1 MSGLIFAGIGKGIAD
16 AGTTFGS
23 YMLKDIESKQLA
35 EREAQ
40 REERL
45 LARQAALD
53 QLKADREEA
62 KVEALKTRVATEAVQ
77 VESRA
82 ADAPI
87 RRDATA
93 LGALGAQVA
102 GDSPMMSQEEREAL
116 IRENPQY
123 REVYR
128 SAGLIGAD
136 KMDPRLRAAED
147 QSQAALELGA
157 HSSVID
163 AYSKKRRD
171 VLDQIRLENTEK
183 KNDQQFTATM
193 AAITERGRQA
203 DAKVPIAQQNADA
216 NTTRAGAAVTNANT
230 PRGGG
235 SDRTDQDITAAE
247 NALANTRAKI
257 EKGYREPTMQ
267 EKYDPAALEA
277 YTKKRNEYVDNHP
290 DVKRQSARVE
300 RMYSGGGAPAAPAT
314 PKSGDNRRGESSTSS
329 SAVAR
334 PTTKA
339 EFDKLPSGATYV
351 NPADG
356 LTYRKK

>member
-53 QLKADREEA
+53 QLKADREDA

-77 VESRA
+77 VERRA

-203 DAKVPIAQQNADA
+203 DAKLPIAQQNADA
-216 NTTRAGAAVTNANT
+216 NTKRADN
-230 PRGGG
+230 PRGGS
-235 SDRTDQDITAAE
+235 SDNTDRDITAAE

-277 YTKKRNEYVDNHP
+277 YTKKRNEFVDNHP

-300 RMYSGGGAPAAPAT
+300 RLNSGGGASVAPAT
-314 PKSGDNRRGESSTSS
+314 PKSGDNRTSTSGTAKKDYS
-329 SAVAR
+329 
-334 PTTKA
+334 
-339 EFDKLPSGATYV
+339 TYW
-351 NPADG
+351 
-356 LTYRKK
+356 K

>member
-35 EREAQ
+35 EREVQ

-62 KVEALKTRVATEAVQ
+62 KVEALKTRVASEAVA

-82 ADAPI
+82 AEAPM
-87 RRDATA
+87 RRDAAA
-93 LGALGAQVA
+93 LGRDSQTLAKSSAQAGEDGDIAFSEDQLKGLLQNDPKLRESYAKSGIIGGA
-102 GDSPMMSQEEREAL
+102 
-116 IRENPQY
+116 I
-123 REVYR
+123 
-128 SAGLIGAD
+128 AD

-193 AAITERGRQA
+193 AAITQRRDA
-203 DAKVPIAQQNADA
+203 SDAKVPIAQQNADA
-216 NTTRAGAAVTNANT
+216 NTTRAGAAVTSANR
-230 PRGGG
+230 PRASGGG
-235 SDRTDQDITAAE
+235 SASSAPKVRSTKVDDAGNMVAIMSDGSTKNLGIKSSDFNKQVASLVTQMSKNDYQFNKLTEDEKRE
-247 NALANTRAKI
+247 RAI
-257 EKGYREPTMQ
+257 QRLT
-267 EKYDPAALEA
+267 
-277 YTKKRNEYVDNHP
+277 
-290 DVKRQSARVE
+290 
-300 RMYSGGGAPAAPAT
+300 GGATAPNT
-314 PKSGDNRRGESSTSS
+314 SDNRPSTSGT
-329 SAVAR
+329 
-334 PTTKA
+334 TTKNYSNLW
-339 EFDKLPSGATYV
+339 K
-351 NPADG
+351 
-356 LTYRKK
+356 